1 MRENLKLGNHTI
13 ISEEAVIGDD
23 VSVGHNCIIE
33 ANVIIADGVYIDS
46 NTIIRSGTAI
56 GKDSFIGANCILGEY
71 QMDFCRDRKFHEHKL
86 TIGNNALIRSGSI
99 LYTGSEIGHH
109 FQTGH
114 QVNVRE
120 NAVVGNYVSFGTLS
134 DIQGDCQIGDYV
146 RAHSNVH
153 IAQHTKIDNFVWLF
167 PYVLFTNDPTPP
179 SEDLVGTHVCS
190 FAVIASR
197 ALILPGKVIGQDSLV
212 SAGAAVN
219 KNVEAYSIVSGNPAK
234 KISDIRMLNNIVGKE
249 VYPWRNSFKRG
260 MPWEEMGF
268 EIWKNSLSEEER
280 KKYQIDDLE
289 L

>member
-23 VSVGHNCIIE
+23 VFVGHNCIIE
-33 ANVIIADGVYIDS
+33 ENVIIADGVYIDS

-99 LYTGSEIGHH
+99 LYTGSEIGNH

-120 NAVVGNYVSFGTLS
+120 NAVVGNHVSFGTLS

-179 SEDLVGTHVCS
+179 SEDLVGAHVCS

-212 SAGAAVN
+212 SAGSTVN

-234 KISDIRMLNNIVGKE
+234 KISDIRMINHVVGKE
-249 VYPWRNSFKRG
+249 MYPWRNSFKRG

-268 EIWKNSLSEEER
+268 EIWKNSLLEEDR
-280 KKYQIDDLE
+280 KKYQLDDLE